1 MGGREG
7 RRGRGARTASRK
19 EVEKSRRRR
28 ARAVSEID
36 SSSAKGLESG
46 TCVAPCP
53 AHRRTRERA
62 HARTPTGR
70 CERAGRVGGI

>member
-36 SSSAKGLESG
+36 SSSAKGLPSG
-46 TCVAPCP
+46 TCAAPCREQR
-53 AHRRTRERA
+53 HTRERTQRT
-62 HARTPTGR
+62 HATGT
-70 CERAGRVGGI
+70 A